1 MTAAAHEPE
10 DTILATSRT
19 IAVVGLSDRPARDD
33 YRVARYLQAHGY
45 RIVPV
50 NPTITGPVLGETV
63 YPDLPSVPV
72 PIDLVDVFRRSE
84 NTGPHINEA
93 IAVDAKAVWL
103 QLRIRND
110 AGIARARA
118 AGLLALQDRCLMVE
132 HRRWSAARSR
142 AANGSDPAA
151 SR

>member
-1 MTAAAHEPE
+1 MTATREPE
-10 DTILATSRT
+10 DTILTMART
-19 IAVVGLSDRPARDD
+19 IAVVGLTDRPARDD
-33 YRVARYLQAHGY
+33 HRVARYLQAHGY

-50 NPTITGPVLGETV
+50 NPTLLGPILGETV
-63 YPDLPSVPV
+63 YPDLPAVPL
-72 PIDLVDVFRRSE
+72 PIDLVNVFRRSE
-84 NTGPHINEA
+84 NTAPHINEA
-93 IAVDAKAVWL
+93 IAIGAKAVWL

-142 AANGSDPAA
+142 APNGSDPAA
-151 SR
+151 RR